1 MRSEGRQAIRDHY
14 SAISDAYARIEG
26 IRGRQY
32 TQPLVEAL
40 PLEYVDRI
48 LDVGT
53 GPGVM
58 IEAVKSKAPNAT
70 VIGVDLSPKM
80 LVRARERTKSP
91 VAIMDAMNLAFRDES
106 LDIVTFSFSLFH
118 LPSPKEGLT
127 EAARVVRANGHLGI
141 ATFAESGFRGR
152 PRAIIDEL
160 LVELGTPPRVGWP
173 QYANEETSQ
182 DDLVLLVEQAGLS
195 VVRAWTTE
203 LRFPHDRSVSDL
215 LDFRTHR
222 IESMAPEKSA
232 LFRERLTAALAE
244 LADEDFEALYTL
256 QYLVAER

>member
-1 MRSEGRQAIRDHY
+1 MSSEGRQAITNHY
-14 SAISDAYARIEG
+14 SAISDAYARIEA

-40 PLEYVDRI
+40 PLDYGDRI

-80 LVRARERTKSP
+80 LARARERTKAP
-91 VAIMDAMNLAFRDES
+91 VAIMDAMNLALRDGS
-106 LDIVTFSFSLFH
+106 VDIVTFSFSLFH

-127 EAARVVRANGHLGI
+127 EAARVVRANGHLGV
-141 ATFAESGFRGR
+141 ATFSESGFRSR

-160 LVELGTPPRVGWP
+160 LAELGAPPRVGWP

-182 DDLVLLVEQAGLS
+182 DDLVSLAEQARLS

-203 LRFPHDRSVSDL
+203 LRFPIDRSVSDL
-215 LDFRTHR
+215 LEFRTHR
-222 IESMAPEKSA
+222 IEALAPEKA
-232 LFRERLTAALAE
+232 AEFRERLTAALAE
-244 LADEDFEALYTL
+244 LPDEDFEAIYAL